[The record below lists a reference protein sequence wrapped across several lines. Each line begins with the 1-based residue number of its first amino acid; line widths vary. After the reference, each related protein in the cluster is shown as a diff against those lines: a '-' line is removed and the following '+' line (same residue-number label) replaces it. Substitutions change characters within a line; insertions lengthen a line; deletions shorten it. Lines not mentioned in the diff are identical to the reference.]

1 MGGVC
6 SAVKKLSAAHL
17 GIQEEW
23 DEYELNQMDGI
34 DSAESQVCAYSS
46 LLHSPALLYGIGSY
60 SLKK

>member
-23 DEYELNQMDGI
+23 DGI
-34 DSAESQVCAYSS
+34 II
-46 LLHSPALLYGIGSY
+46 YGWGV
-60 SLKK
+60 